1 MALINC
7 FLSKEERAKP
17 LSDVKDLEI
26 LRKGVI
32 RRSYDSTNYYI
43 RITFKDGSE
52 MVFGESVSLLKVEL
66 KYRQCVAII
75 KGLIIPDILTSN
87 FVTDEVIDETE
98 ESDKKYN
105 YLRLINKNIAYNY
118 IYISFIYFYI

>member
-1 MALINC
+1 
-7 FLSKEERAKP
+7 
-17 LSDVKDLEI
+17 
-26 LRKGVI
+26 
-32 RRSYDSTNYYI
+32 
-43 RITFKDGSE
+43 

-105 YLRLINKNIAYNY
+105 
-118 IYISFIYFYI
+118 

>member
-66 KYRQCVAII
+66 KYRQCVAIR

-105 YLRLINKNIAYNY
+105 
-118 IYISFIYFYI
+118 